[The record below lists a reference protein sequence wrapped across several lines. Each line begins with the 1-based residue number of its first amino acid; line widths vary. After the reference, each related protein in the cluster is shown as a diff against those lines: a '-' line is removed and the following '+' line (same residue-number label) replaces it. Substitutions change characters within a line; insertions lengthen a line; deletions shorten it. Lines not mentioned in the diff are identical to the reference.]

1 VDASHAPSFSSSSP
15 ETTQVVI
22 HRDVYPC
29 CILLYLTLP
38 ACYHAPLP
46 STKGI
51 IAGGRRLEG
60 VQGDDKTSTNTARNL
75 SATTKM
81 IVITEKELTLLAGA
95 GGLALYAGKQGPKC
109 PFHRMLFA
117 ASNLVLLGGGVYVLW
132 RSWSQSPP
140 AFWCSLQTVR
150 KKSRERLRG
159 GKKARGE
166 DAKHQDARVAAVLD
180 LVRPNIWELEPYRCA
195 RDDYSEGIL
204 LDANENSFGSALP
217 PEDRVLELERYPD
230 PYQQPLK
237 EKIAV
242 FRNVRPEQ
250 IFVGVGSDE
259 AIDLIMR
266 VFCEPGRDQILV
278 TPPTYG
284 MYKVS
289 AKTNDVG
296 IVAVPLTPEFAVRVP
311 EVLQAVAVSPRVKV
325 IFLCSPGN
333 PTAKLVP
340 LEVVEQVLQGAS
352 GCMVVVDEAYV
363 DFANANAVSACQLV
377 EKYPNCLVLQTLS
390 KAFGLAGIRCGM
402 AIGHPA
408 VIQVLNNVKAP
419 YNVSQLTSHMAHKVF
434 TAENLAVLQQNVSDI
449 LKEKT
454 RVVEALQGLPAVKKI
469 HPSDTNFIL
478 FEVPRAQEIYRD
490 MAEAG
495 VVARFRGHELH
506 CKDCIRLT
514 IGQAHENDTFL
525 DLFKKTTEK
534 YLGKYT

>member
-1 VDASHAPSFSSSSP
+1 MI
-15 ETTQVVI
+15 T
-22 HRDVYPC
+22 
-29 CILLYLTLP
+29 LT
-38 ACYHAPLP
+38 
-46 STKGI
+46 
-51 IAGGRRLEG
+51 EG
-60 VQGDDKTSTNTARNL
+60 
-75 SATTKM
+75 
-81 IVITEKELTLLAGA
+81 ELALLAGA
-95 GGLALYAGKQGPKC
+95 SGLALYAAKQTPKC
-109 PFHRMLFA
+109 PFHRLVFGI
-117 ASNLVLLGGGVYVLW
+117 SNVAVLGGGLYILW
-132 RSWSQSPP
+132 RSWSEAPP
-140 AFWCSLQTVR
+140 RFVR
-150 KKSRERLRG
+150 ALTTAKKSKQRPRG
-159 GKKARGE
+159 GAGGE
-166 DAKHQDARVAAVLD
+166 EEAGKEGEQDPRVAAILG
-180 LVRPNIWELEPYRCA
+180 LVRQNILELEPYRCA

-217 PEDRVLELERYPD
+217 PAERTQQLERYPD
-230 PYQQPLK
+230 PYQQGLK
-237 EKIAV
+237 EKIGAY
-242 FRNVRPEQ
+242 RGVRPEQ

-266 VFCEPGRDQILV
+266 VFCKPGKDRILV

-296 IVAVPLTPEFAVRVP
+296 IVAVPLTPDFSVRVP
-311 EVLQAVAVSPRVKV
+311 EILQAVATTPRIKV

-340 LEVVEQVLQGAS
+340 LEVIEQVLQGAE

-363 DFANANAVSACQLV
+363 DFADANVVSACRLV
-377 EKYPNCLVLQTLS
+377 DKYPNCLVLQTLS

-419 YNVSQLTSHMAHKVF
+419 YNVSKLTSSMAHKAF
-434 TAENLAVLQQNVSDI
+434 ASENLAVLEQNVKDI
-449 LKEKT
+449 LKEKE
-454 RVVEALQGLPAVKKI
+454 RVVETLQGLSVVKKI

-478 FEVPRAQEIYRD
+478 FEVPKAKEIYQD
-490 MAEAG
+490 MAEGG

-514 IGQAHENDTFL
+514 IGQPHENDSFL
-525 DLFKKTTEK
+525 ELFSKTTEK